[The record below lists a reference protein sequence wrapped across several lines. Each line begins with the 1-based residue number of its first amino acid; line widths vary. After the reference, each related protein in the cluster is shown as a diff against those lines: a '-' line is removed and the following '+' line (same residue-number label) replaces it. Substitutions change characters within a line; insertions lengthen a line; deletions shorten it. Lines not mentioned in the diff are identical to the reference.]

1 MGLRARAHVYRP
13 KGGWGSGAYQ
23 PTSAVTPGTT
33 TPPASR
39 YRPTVLYAVLY
50 GTLVLRFQTSL
61 SLYHTVLLITCTV
74 LYSNTSLQYSSRYRR
89 ILTTESD
96 FRGNLRSIQYI
107 PSLGPLCQLRT
118 YRYAWRA
125 GALHATEAPYNNGSA
140 ALRERLASRQ
150 RAAGVRMRLQAYDV
164 CLEGAMF
171 HAGLKPQGSRLE
183 PACASGTWAL
193 LDDIGRFTG
202 SLQVLEQDSCDDRR
216 PRA

>member
-1 MGLRARAHVYRP
+1 MCTDR
-13 KGGWGSGAYQ
+13 KGGRGSGAYQ

-50 GTLVLRFQTSL
+50 GILVLRIQTSL

-107 PSLGPLCQLRT
+107 PSLGPLWWLS
-118 YRYAWRA
+118 
-125 GALHATEAPYNNGSA
+125 HTEIA
-140 ALRERLASRQ
+140 
-150 RAAGVRMRLQAYDV
+150 
-164 CLEGAMF
+164 
-171 HAGLKPQGSRLE
+171 
-183 PACASGTWAL
+183 
-193 LDDIGRFTG
+193 
-202 SLQVLEQDSCDDRR
+202 
-216 PRA
+216 

>member
-1 MGLRARAHVYRP
+1 MCTDR
-13 KGGWGSGAYQ
+13 KGGRGSGAYQ

-50 GTLVLRFQTSL
+50 GTLVLRIQTSL

-107 PSLGPLCQLRT
+107 PSLGPLCVFAYTARGHRRRDARRARARPTTNAAGRT
-118 YRYAWRA
+118 
-125 GALHATEAPYNNGSA
+125 HARRNRPFLVTHSGTGVWIGVA
-140 ALRERLASRQ
+140 ALAPP
-150 RAAGVRMRLQAYDV
+150 AG
-164 CLEGAMF
+164 
-171 HAGLKPQGSRLE
+171 GL
-183 PACASGTWAL
+183 
-193 LDDIGRFTG
+193 
-202 SLQVLEQDSCDDRR
+202 
-216 PRA
+216 